1 MLITRLRYSLF
12 LTIMLFTSID
22 NLRSSTGHDIYEKY
36 NSSNYRTNTDLYTEI
51 DFENIDYVLLNAAV
65 FFRTNEV
72 RKEHGL
78 AELGFLANLETA
90 ATMHANDMVRYN
102 FFSHTNPYRR
112 SKSAPSNRGKL
123 SGITNPSMAE
133 NIAES
138 FGIEYEGG
146 KPVYIVDSKKG
157 IFSYEYNGPVL
168 KNRTY
173 ISFAEAVVLQW
184 MNSPGH
190 RANILNDKA
199 LQLGCGMAFY
209 RDKSFNNIAKFKAV
223 QNFQWFNMAKTK

>member
-1 MLITRLRYSLF
+1 MFTIRIRYL
-12 LTIMLFTSID
+12 LLLPIMLLTSIK
-22 NLRSSTGHDIYEKY
+22 NLHCSTGHDIYKNY
-36 NSSNYRTNTDLYTEI
+36 NYSNYRNNTSLYSEI
-51 DFENIDYVLLNAAV
+51 DFEQIDYVLLNATV

-78 AELGFLANLETA
+78 AELGFLANLETSA
-90 ATMHANDMVRYN
+90 MMHANDMVRYN
-102 FFSHTNPYRR
+102 FFSHKNPYSR
-112 SKSAPSNRGKL
+112 SKSTPTDRGKL
-123 SGITNPSMAE
+123 SGIINPSVAE

-146 KPVYIVDSKKG
+146 KPVFIIDSKNG

-168 KNRTY
+168 RNRTY

-190 RANILNDKA
+190 RANILNNKA

-223 QNFQWFNMAKTK
+223 QNFQWFNMAITK

>member
-1 MLITRLRYSLF
+1 MFTIRLQYIL
-12 LTIMLFTSID
+12 LPTIMLLTSIE
-22 NLRSSTGHDIYEKY
+22 NLHSATSYDIYEKY
-36 NSSNYRTNTDLYTEI
+36 NSSNYRSNTNLYSEI
-51 DFENIDYVLLNAAV
+51 DFEQIDYVLLNAAV
-65 FFRTNEV
+65 FFRTNEA

-78 AELGFLANLETA
+78 AELGFLTNLETSA
-90 ATMHANDMVRYN
+90 MMHANDMVRYN
-102 FFSHTNPYRR
+102 FFSHTNPYSR

-157 IFSYEYNGPVL
+157 LFSYEYNGPIL

-190 RANILNDKA
+190 RANILSEKA

-223 QNFQWFNMAKTK
+223 QNFQWYEWAKTK